1 MEQPK
6 SVIQELLDQL
16 GVLGAAG
23 AKRVI
28 VAIMPLIEAARK
40 SLRNSAVL
48 TLRKSLF
55 STNVETRRIAIIGV
69 LQLLK
74 HFRIKSTQFGMSQML
89 MSQSSSASL
98 VDVHRGVSPPNE
110 VRKSTPKTFKSINLK
125 TWIIWIL
132 HLC

>member
-40 SLRNSAVL
+40 SLMNSAVL

-110 VRKSTPKTFKSINLK
+110 VRKILLKPIKVSI
-125 TWIIWIL
+125 
-132 HLC
+132 